1 MKNYLYSLF
10 GTLILFSVSACVPD
24 GPDAADQLDIVY
36 TNFDSNFNFST
47 PATYAMPDN
56 VILIDRET
64 VENPGSTPPFADF
77 IISQAILNRIRSN
90 MTARGYTQVSEFNDP
105 DLIILPSIAVGDRV
119 FFNYDWWF
127 WGWYYP
133 NFSAEWRWVYP
144 GYLPSVITSVETGTV
159 LIQMTNPR
167 EITSQNQIPV
177 HWVSV
182 INGIVTGST
191 GDNSNRIV
199 RAIDQAFVQ
208 SPYIKRP

>member
-1 MKNYLYSLF
+1 MKNYFSPIVYF
-10 GTLILFSVSACVPD
+10 LILLLANSCVPD
-24 GPDAADQLDIVY
+24 GPDSADQLDIVY
-36 TNFDSNFNFST
+36 TNFDSGFNFSA
-47 PATYAMPDN
+47 PATYSMPDN

-64 VENPGSTPPFADF
+64 LENPGTTPPLADF

-90 MTARGYTQVSEFNDP
+90 MTARGFTQVSEFNDP

-133 NFSAEWRWVYP
+133 NFSPEWEWVYP
-144 GYLPSVITSVETGTV
+144 GYLPSAITSVETGTV
-159 LIQMTNPR
+159 LLQMTNPKGL
-167 EITSQNQIPV
+167 TSQNQIPV
-177 HWVSV
+177 HWISV
-182 INGIVTGST
+182 INGIVSGSS

-208 SPYIKRP
+208 SPYLTR